1 MPETLECIHAISRVL
16 PELVSSIK
24 IPIAPEAKVHS
35 RLTVFVRECAA
46 FSEAF
51 SVKQIACGE
60 FAHLFQLILTMFRAD
75 EEFDRAFAVIPVV
88 HRD

>member
-1 MPETLECIHAISRVL
+1 MSQLWSLVL
-16 PELVSSIK
+16 
-24 IPIAPEAKVHS
+24 
-35 RLTVFVRECAA
+35 TG
-46 FSEAF
+46 
-51 SVKQIACGE
+51 VKQIACGE